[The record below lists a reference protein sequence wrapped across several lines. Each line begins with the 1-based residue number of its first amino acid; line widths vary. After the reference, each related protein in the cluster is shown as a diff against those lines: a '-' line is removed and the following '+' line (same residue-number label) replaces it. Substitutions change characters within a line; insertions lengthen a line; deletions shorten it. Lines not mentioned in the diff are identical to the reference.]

1 MFLINKQKWHNEEL
15 TSSCMQLA
23 KMQILMKV
31 SFFDLD
37 RIFNDGFTHLR
48 DPTSFFLNYQLI
60 SREQVC

>member
-1 MFLINKQKWHNEEL
+1 
-15 TSSCMQLA
+15 MQLI
-23 KMQILMKV
+23 KMQIQMKV
-31 SFFDLD
+31 SFLDLD